1 MCGSTASLGS
11 SGLGSILPKL
21 PTHCVEGQPRG
32 GCDTQLGLM
41 VWWRGQGTAIQC
53 CGGMGGQAE
62 TKEGPWAQG
71 PIRYWGRGAGE
82 EMLGCTLR
90 PQAVD
95 KQGLEEED
103 VLELGGGEFEVPGD
117 QPGWEICC
125 PDARGS
131 SISLCST
138 QGSGILN

>member
-1 MCGSTASLGS
+1 MSRA
-11 SGLGSILPKL
+11 GLGPGVTPSWGSRSGGEDRAP
-21 PTHCVEGQPRG
+21 PYGVVEG
-32 GCDTQLGLM
+32 
-41 VWWRGQGTAIQC
+41 W
-53 CGGMGGQAE
+53 GGQAE
-62 TKEGPWAQG
+62 TKEASWARG
-71 PIRYWGRGAGE
+71 PISYWGRGADE

-117 QPGWEICC
+117 EPGWEICC

-138 QGSGILN
+138 QGSGILDRGRC